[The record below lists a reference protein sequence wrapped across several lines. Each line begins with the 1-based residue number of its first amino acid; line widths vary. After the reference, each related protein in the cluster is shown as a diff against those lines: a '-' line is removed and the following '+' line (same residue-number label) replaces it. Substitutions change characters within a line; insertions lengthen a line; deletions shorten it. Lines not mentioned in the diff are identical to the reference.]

1 MIVGMDF
8 YKDSSKKNMSVAAFV
23 ATTNGMQDNKLNCT
37 KYFSRCA
44 LQQKGQEY
52 SDNLEIFMKDALMKY
67 SERNDQLPDRIF
79 VYRDGVSDGQFAGV
93 ADFEVPQM
101 KKAFSEINEN
111 YK

>member
-1 MIVGMDF
+1 
-8 YKDSSKKNMSVAAFV
+8 
-23 ATTNGMQDNKLNCT
+23 
-37 KYFSRCA
+37 
-44 LQQKGQEY
+44 
-52 SDNLEIFMKDALMKY
+52 MKDALMKY